1 VPARP
6 RSGFAHPCF
15 IHNPASI
22 KKRFEILRSYNAK
35 TIISACLPAGLWI
48 KHLLG
53 ICKIA
58 IVVFFSINHNLP
70 ESSILIEK
78 SHRFG
83 YKRIQSISDSHIPT
97 ALKWLILLI

>member
-15 IHNPASI
+15 IHNPAAI

-53 ICKIA
+53 ITTQRGEYEA
-58 IVVFFSINHNLP
+58 MDSPFLFSQNRHIRAFGLTTNL
-70 ESSILIEK
+70 
-78 SHRFG
+78 
-83 YKRIQSISDSHIPT
+83 
-97 ALKWLILLI
+97 